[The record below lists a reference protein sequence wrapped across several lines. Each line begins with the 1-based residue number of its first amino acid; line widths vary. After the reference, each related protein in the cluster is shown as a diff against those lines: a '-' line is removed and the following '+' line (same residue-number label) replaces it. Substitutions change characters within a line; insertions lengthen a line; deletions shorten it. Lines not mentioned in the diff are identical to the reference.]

1 LYPTNKQL
9 EIMTPTGEQ
18 IKYEN
23 GKTFF
28 VYSKITKFGLRYYRW
43 SSGRFFPISKNEI
56 NERILIEN

>member
-1 LYPTNKQL
+1 
-9 EIMTPTGEQ
+9 MTPTGEQ